1 MVDAYIFD
9 AVRSPRGK
17 GKKSGSLHEITAL
30 SLLTQQLEAI
40 KTRNN
45 LDTSKVDDIIMG
57 CVSPVAGQGADIARS
72 AAITA
77 NYNKSAA
84 GVTVNRFCASG
95 LEAVNMAASKVM
107 AGLADMTI
115 GGGVEHMSR
124 VPMGSDGG
132 AMGVDPAIAFDHQ
145 IVPQGISADLIATK
159 YGFSRDDCDSYA
171 VESQKRAKKAWDEGR
186 FKNSIVPVKDQLG
199 VTLLSHD
206 EHMRPETNMQ
216 SLGSL
221 NPSFEA
227 MGKIMPGMD
236 FVALQKYPELE
247 SIKHVHHAGNSS
259 GIVDG
264 AAAVLIGTKEMGQ
277 ALGLKARAR
286 IKSFAEIGSEP
297 TIMLTGPEFV
307 AAKALKR
314 AGMEVN
320 DIDIYELNEA
330 FASVVLRFMQ
340 AHNIDHSKINV
351 NGGSIAM
358 GHPLGATGAMILGT
372 MVDELERSD
381 KETSLITLCVGGGMG
396 SATIIERI

>member
-40 KTRNN
+40 KNRNN

-77 NYNKSAA
+77 NYNQTAA

-107 AGLADMTI
+107 AGMADMTI
-115 GGGVEHMSR
+115 GGGVEHMSF
-124 VPMGSDGG
+124 MGSDGG

-264 AAAVLIGTKEMGQ
+264 AAAVLIGTKEMGE